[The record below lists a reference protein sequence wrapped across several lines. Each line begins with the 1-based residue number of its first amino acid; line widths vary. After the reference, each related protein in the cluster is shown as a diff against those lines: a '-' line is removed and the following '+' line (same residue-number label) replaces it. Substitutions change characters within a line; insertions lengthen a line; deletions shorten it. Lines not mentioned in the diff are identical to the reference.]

1 MKKRYLVDIFL
12 LLPFLFIFTACSTVS
27 KTDISEQAVKN
38 AIDSANNYCSSGQ
51 YDLALEVYN
60 TALQSISD
68 YRLIYN
74 KALVLAYMGQY
85 EEAALVCHT
94 GFVLFDYILAFKTAE
109 AYYYELAGLLPKAC
123 STYLEILQLNPYDS
137 ATRGKLIELYKTQT
151 QYSLALEQANV
162 LWEQGYKTSSNLS
175 LIQELQELCA
185 EKIPKGNSEEIP
197 EEN

>member
-27 KTDISEQAVKN
+27 KTDTSEQVVKI

-60 TALQSISD
+60 AALQSISD

-74 KALVLAYMGQY
+74 KAIVLAYMGQY

-137 ATRGKLIELYKTQT
+137 TTRGQLIELYKTQA
-151 QYSLALEQANV
+151 QYSLALEQANI
-162 LWEQGYKTSSNLS
+162 LWEQGYRTSSNLS
-175 LIQELQELCA
+175 LIQDLQELCT
-185 EKIPKGNSEEIP
+185 EKIP
-197 EEN
+197 EENSEGN